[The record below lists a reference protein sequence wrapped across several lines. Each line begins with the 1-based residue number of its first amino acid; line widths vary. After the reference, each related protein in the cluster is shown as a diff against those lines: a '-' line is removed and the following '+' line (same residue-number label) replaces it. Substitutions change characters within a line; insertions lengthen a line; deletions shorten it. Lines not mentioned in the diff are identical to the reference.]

1 MALRDSVII
10 DEMIAHFRRFW
21 SSPGSADK
29 IIGCLEKAVER
40 RAKEVREALKPANF
54 DLLEEFEITMKDVQ
68 ASSNELADKLR
79 ECQKSSQ
86 DDGLLFAF
94 HPAPHATIAQLH
106 MHVILKSPEF
116 CKFST
121 RSHDWK
127 TVPVPDIVD
136 VIRED
141 QRWSSSL
148 SKSWW
153 KNRLLIR
160 AFSW

>member
-1 MALRDSVII
+1 MALRDTVII

-79 ECQKSSQ
+79 ECHHRTTTGYFSH
-86 DDGLLFAF
+86 F
-94 HPAPHATIAQLH
+94 TLH
-106 MHVILKSPEF
+106 LMLP
-116 CKFST
+116 
-121 RSHDWK
+121 SHSF
-127 TVPVPDIVD
+127 TCM
-136 VIRED
+136 
-141 QRWSSSL
+141 
-148 SKSWW
+148 
-153 KNRLLIR
+153 
-160 AFSW
+160 